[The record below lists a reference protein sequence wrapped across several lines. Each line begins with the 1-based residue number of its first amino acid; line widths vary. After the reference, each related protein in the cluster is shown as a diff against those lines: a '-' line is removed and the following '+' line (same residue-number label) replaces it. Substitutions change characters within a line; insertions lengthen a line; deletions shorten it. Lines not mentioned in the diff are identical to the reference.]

1 MVQVQTFAWP
11 DGPATADLVP
21 TRDLIAVPPV
31 FEIAGNGRQI
41 IRVAL
46 RAPLPGPREHAFRL
60 LITEVPRGGAAT
72 TGVRFALRL
81 SLPVFVIPDGARPE
95 PQWSLRGRGSG
106 QLDLVLRNVGDA
118 HLQVRRITWRPE
130 GRAGPATG
138 IEAPAY
144 VLAGREH
151 SWPLP
156 GGAVAGPIELQAE
169 TSLGTAACD
178 RRPAARLGP
187 RWRRCCSPRR
197 HRRRHSP
204 NRRPASARHPPSRSC
219 PRWDRRAATRCCHRF
234 MSRRAGTSC
243 CWRSS

>member
-1 MVQVQTFAWP
+1 MPLSAARALSVLLALLAWTLPAHGASLSVAPTRVELGPAERSAVVTLRNDSTETVMVQVQTFAWP
-11 DGPATADLVP
+11 DGPATAELVP

-46 RAPLPGPREHAFRL
+46 RSPLPGPREHAFRL

-106 QLDLVLRNVGDA
+106 QFDLVLRNVGDA
-118 HLQVRRITWRPE
+118 HLQVRGITWRPE
-130 GRAGPATG
+130 GRPGPTTG
-138 IEAPAY
+138 IDTPAY
-144 VLAGREH
+144 VLAGREY

-169 TSLGTAACD
+169 TSLGTL
-178 RRPAARLGP
+178 PATVSPP
-187 RWRRCCSPRR
+187 R
-197 HRRRHSP
+197 
-204 NRRPASARHPPSRSC
+204 
-219 PRWDRRAATRCCHRF
+219 
-234 MSRRAGTSC
+234 G
-243 CWRSS
+243 